1 MSHHSFML
9 YCEAILLYNG
19 MLCVAVQSK
28 TMWHHHIL
36 CYITL
41 WCTSCHVILLWTAV
55 CKAMLPCY
63 ATEHSDVLD
72 YTNVLL
78 YHNPVQCRVTLC
90 YVLQCDSIQFMLL
103 LQYTVTCNAVL
114 LCFMFFYVM
123 LFVLCVSCWRMLH
136 YVNKQKGGF
145 GLVLI
150 KMDRCVCLVLL
161 THKTI

>member
-1 MSHHSFML
+1 MKL
-9 YCEAILLYNG
+9 YYSTMGCYALLYKARQ
-19 MLCVAVQSK
+19 CD
-28 TMWHHHIL
+28 
-36 CYITL
+36 ITI
-41 WCTSCHVILLWTAV
+41 SCVILHYDVLHAMLFCYGLLC